1 MGEQEVLLEDG
12 NKRMA
17 TEEDKDIKKEEKKK
31 SFKEKIFSREVIT
44 YVIAGVL
51 TTLVNLIA
59 KFLFLNILGI
69 NENVTTALAWVVA
82 VSFAYVIN
90 NYWVFL
96 RGNEGT
102 GREIEKIIKFTL
114 GRIATYII
122 EAGGIYLFVTCD
134 WVHYIIDIFPA
145 IAEKIYASPS
155 CDTIKFWIVQ
165 LPLQFL
171 VIVFNYIFSK
181 LFVFVAKKNKKANN
195 SASSV

>member
-1 MGEQEVLLEDG
+1 MNE
-12 NKRMA
+12 NSNI
-17 TEEDKDIKKEEKKK
+17 TEEKPTKGK
-31 SFKEKIFSREVIT
+31 SFKEKLFCREVIT

-59 KFLFLNILGI
+59 KFIFLNLFGI

-82 VSFAYVIN
+82 VAFAYIIN

-96 RGNEGT
+96 KGNEGAGT
-102 GREIEKIIKFTL
+102 EAVKIVKFTI

-122 EAGGIYLFVTCD
+122 EAAGIYFFITKD
-134 WVHYIIDIFPA
+134 FIHYILDIFPSLS
-145 IAEKIYASPS
+145 EKIYASPS

-171 VIVFNYIFSK
+171 VIVLNYFFSK
-181 LFVFVAKKNKKANN
+181 LFVFVNKKKN
-195 SASSV
+195 